1 MSNGGLIGAI
11 NPMFILIGVVV
22 GLVVLA
28 IFGGMSIL
36 GANNSAN
43 LASAT
48 SIVSQFLSI
57 IGVGVA
63 IGLVVLALRLGG
75 GKA

>member
-1 MSNGGLIGAI
+1 MASKGLMGSI
-11 NPMFILIGVVV
+11 NPMFILIGVAV

-48 SIVSQFLSI
+48 SIISQFLSI

-63 IGLVVLALRLGG
+63 VGLVVLALKIGG
-75 GKA
+75 GNG